1 MAVIYTQGNNGLLG
15 TLGSLATLGGT
26 VLPNA
31 QWLTPIGLGM
41 GGMNAAMNGDATGA
55 LWAMGKMAKM
65 NLPSQPVANDDITK
79 KWSPFL
85 HGGWGSNPW
94 QP

>member
-1 MAVIYTQGNNGLLG
+1 MAVIYAQGNNGLLG
-15 TLGSLATLGGT
+15 TLGSLATLGGK
-26 VLPNA
+26 LIPGA

-41 GGMNAAMNGDATGA
+41 EGINAAMNGSPLGA
-55 LWAMGKMAKM
+55 LRAMGKLAKLK
-65 NLPSQPVANDDITK
+65 NPLGTDDDDEIAK

-85 HGGWGSNPW
+85 NGGWGSNPW